1 MQPIAATGFA
11 LTLMGILFLLGHS
24 VVQIAFGLPPPGLG
38 LALLGGLAAF
48 VTTALGALPAII
60 LRKLPQRMEDVM
72 LGLAAGMML
81 AATAF
86 SLIVPALNASGALV
100 SHKGLASGVVVFGMS
115 LGVLLMLGMD
125 ALLPHEHMVIGAVG
139 PGHERISRIWLFVFA
154 IAVHNL
160 PEGMAIG
167 ASFAQADLRVGLPLT
182 TATARPSGIS

>member
-115 LGVLLMLGMD
+115 LGVLLMLGLG
-125 ALLPHEHMVIGAVG
+125 LLAPAMNGYHEFGC
-139 PGHERISRIWLFVFA
+139 LC
-154 IAVHNL
+154 
-160 PEGMAIG
+160 
-167 ASFAQADLRVGLPLT
+167 LPLPYT
-182 TATARPSGIS
+182 TCQKVWQLVPVLRKPICAWACR